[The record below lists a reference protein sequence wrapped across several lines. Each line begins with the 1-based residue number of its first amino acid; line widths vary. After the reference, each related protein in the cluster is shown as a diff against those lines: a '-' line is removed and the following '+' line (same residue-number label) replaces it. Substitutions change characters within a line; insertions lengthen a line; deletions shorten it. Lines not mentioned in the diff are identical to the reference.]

1 MNKPLENQKQ
11 HDLTWEEMIFL
22 MMLKK
27 TFKHLERSQ
36 NSRTMENDRND
47 MENIK
52 YQSED
57 VLTTIKN
64 NLMNEKKGTRSNNRY
79 ELFSLIL

>member
-1 MNKPLENQKQ
+1 MGGDDCFNEV
-11 HDLTWEEMIFL
+11 
-22 MMLKK
+22 KK
-27 TFKHLERSQ
+27 TFKHLERFQ

-52 YQSED
+52 FQGED

-64 NLMNEKKGTRSNNRY
+64 NLMNKNKNKRLRR
-79 ELFSLIL
+79 F

>member
-1 MNKPLENQKQ
+1 MNKPLKNQKQ
-11 HDLTWEEMIFL
+11 HDLTWEEMIFFNEV
-22 MMLKK
+22 KK
-27 TFKHLERSQ
+27 TFKHLERFQ

-52 YQSED
+52 FQGED

-64 NLMNEKKGTRSNNRY
+64 NLMNKNKNKRLRR
-79 ELFSLIL
+79 F